1 MDKVLKDY
9 LDSKFEGNN
18 LSTWSKYSSRD
29 LPAKVAHCKLAKKF
43 LTPPPTSTAK
53 VRLFSSAGNIADGQV
68 RLLPENLERL
78 LFLWENSMMQNIS
91 ISLFILK
98 FCKFG
103 DYPLILQAFKNPW

>member
-1 MDKVLKDY
+1 MDKGLKDY

-18 LSTWSKYSSRD
+18 LSTWSKYWESSKD
-29 LPAKVAHCKLAKKF
+29 LPAKVALCKIAKKF
-43 LTPPPTSTAK
+43 LTPPPTSTAT
-53 VRLFSSAGNIADGQV
+53 VRLFSSDGNIAHGRA

-91 ISLFILK
+91 ISLFTLK

-103 DYPLILQAFKNPW
+103 DYPLILQAF